1 MEQEVFIKVSKIELA
16 IQWLEKKHWVNFA
29 HEVNVLK
36 LEEKIQL
43 RILEAD
49 PFEMTLRVTQ
59 GKPSEG
65 DPKTAKELS
74 TVAKKLFE
82 KYFPFHTIRTRP
94 ITYREVPAKEMTSQ
108 TLKRRLSEEGISL
121 DKIVEETGIPRAQ
134 IYAWVSG
141 AEPMDGVA
149 RAMFY
154 YMLR

>member
-16 IQWLEKKHWVNFA
+16 IQWLDRRHWVDFA

-59 GKPSEG
+59 GKPNEG

-74 TVAKKLFE
+74 VLTKRLFE
-82 KYFPFHTIRTRP
+82 KYFPIHTIRTRP
-94 ITYREVPAKEMTSQ
+94 LPYRVIPAKEMTPQ
-108 TLKRRLSEEGISL
+108 NLKRRLNEQGISL
-121 DKIVEETGIPRAQ
+121 DKIVAETGIPRKQ
-134 IYAWVSG
+134 IYGWVSG
-141 AEPMDGVA
+141 SDPMDAVT
-149 RAMFY
+149 RSMFY